1 MILNKNKRANRIS
14 PFSNFIVLIIVL
26 YCGSLYSQ
34 DDNDDGAKSA
44 DDIAKELSNP
54 IGSLAN
60 FTFQGT
66 YTQWDGDLSGAGD
79 QNTSTLVFMPTL
91 PFKLWGGNLS
101 VRPSFPF
108 SGSPVLDEQG
118 EWDNEKGFGNIGLM
132 TLWGKKSE
140 SGVLWGIGPTMFFPT
155 RSDPALGS
163 DQFQLGPAAL
173 IGLLKDW
180 GVIGGLWQHYF
191 GLGGLDEGEE
201 RVNLGTLQIFYWF
214 SIGKGWQIG
223 GSPLESA
230 TYVNGQD
237 IDFSLPLNL
246 GIAKTVVLGKM
257 PLKFTVQ
264 GQYFVTRPDIVGP
277 SWGIFF
283 QIVPV
288 IKVPWG

>member
-1 MILNKNKRANRIS
+1 MALCRGTNWFSPYPIIIAVLLILN
-14 PFSNFIVLIIVL
+14 
-26 YCGSLYSQ
+26 CGILFAQ
-34 DDNDDGAKSA
+34 DDTDDGPKSA
-44 DDIAKELSNP
+44 DEIAKELSNP
-54 IGSLAN
+54 VGTLAN

-66 YTQWDGDLSGAGD
+66 YTVWNGELPGAGD

-101 VRPSFPF
+101 VRPSFPV
-108 SGSPVLDEQG
+108 SNSPVLNEQG
-118 EWDNEKGFGNIGLM
+118 EWSDERGFGNIGLM
-132 TLWGKKSE
+132 TLWGKATE
-140 SGVLWGIGPTMFFPT
+140 SGLLYGVGPTMFFPT

-163 DQFQLGPAAL
+163 NQFQLGPAAM
-173 IGLLKDW
+173 IGLLRDW

-191 GLGGLDEGEE
+191 GLGSLDQGED
-201 RVNLGTLQIFYWF
+201 RVNLGTLQVFYWF
-214 SIGKGWQIG
+214 SLGNGWQIG

-237 IDFSLPLNL
+237 IDFSLPINL

-264 GQYFVTRPDIVGP
+264 GQYFVTRPDLVGP

-283 QIVPV
+283 QITPV